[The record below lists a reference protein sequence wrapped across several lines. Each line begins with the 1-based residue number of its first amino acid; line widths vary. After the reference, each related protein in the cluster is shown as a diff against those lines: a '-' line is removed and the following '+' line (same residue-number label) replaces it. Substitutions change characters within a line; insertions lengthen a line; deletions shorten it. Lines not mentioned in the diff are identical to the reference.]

1 MQQIAANNSFF
12 LILNLVVLTSG
23 SKPNRNLMSFEISN
37 MSSLKPPSEVYF
49 IHWKLFKIASWTKK
63 GKTCEINRISL
74 DFYRNI
80 PLWENATIPI
90 PGTRRTQN
98 TPNNGIFQTQVIPSS
113 GILLCQII
121 YNAVILLSLFFP
133 IIGISLSRLFLCI
146 LNIPARLGIAFPS
159 LKRTWKIS
167 FLFDVK

>member
-49 IHWKLFKIASWTKK
+49 IHWKLFKIASWKKK
-63 GKTCEINRISL
+63 GENMWNKW
-74 DFYRNI
+74 DFTGFLQEYPTLGKCNNSHSWDKKN
-80 PLWENATIPI
+80 PKYTQQWYFSDTSYSQLWDFIVSNNLQCCDFVVPI
-90 PGTRRTQN
+90 FSHYWDFTVSTVSVYLEY
-98 TPNNGIFQTQVIPSS
+98 T
-113 GILLCQII
+113 
-121 YNAVILLSLFFP
+121 
-133 IIGISLSRLFLCI
+133 
-146 LNIPARLGIAFPS
+146 ARLGIAFPS

-167 FLFDVK
+167 FLFDFK